1 MQKQQNMTIATMT
14 ILALI
19 QCVQLCTSLITSR
32 TFLKGVSH
40 ATGKNKMA
48 FNTSMYFG
56 TYDVACNSR
65 QHSRQNLNVKIIIF
79 MIIQVN
85 SIHARNN
92 VSLRDS
98 SILWFVMKLSY
109 MLGSMV
115 IINKTSSYEVKIMNP
130 DMRQELCK
138 EIGWAV
144 ICFYSFK

>member
-1 MQKQQNMTIATMT
+1 MIFYQIYFSYFFLLYLFIYPHVVRCAKTAKYDHSNYYHFDIDTMRA
-14 ILALI
+14 IVHFPYHL
-19 QCVQLCTSLITSR
+19 

-48 FNTSMYFG
+48 FNTTMYFG

-85 SIHARNN
+85 SINARNN

-98 SILWFVMKLSY
+98 SIL
-109 MLGSMV
+109 
-115 IINKTSSYEVKIMNP
+115 
-130 DMRQELCK
+130 
-138 EIGWAV
+138 
-144 ICFYSFK
+144 